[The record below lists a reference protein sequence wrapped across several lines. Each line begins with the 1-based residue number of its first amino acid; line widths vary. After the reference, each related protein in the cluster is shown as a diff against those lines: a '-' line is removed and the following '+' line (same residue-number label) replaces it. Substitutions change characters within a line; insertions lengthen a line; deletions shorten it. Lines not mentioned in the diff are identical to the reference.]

1 MYMRDK
7 YIIWLFEYVWYV
19 VST

>member
-7 YIIWLFEYVWYV
+7 YITWLFVYVWYV
-19 VST
+19 VNT